1 MIFDENK
8 YKIVKVKGQH
18 GSHYFIEDKYY
29 NCEFCSTRMEKDL
42 MQLFQWRDD
51 DGFRRVKL
59 CCRKCRQE
67 AIEICKETG
76 NLFVQ

>member
-1 MIFDENK
+1 MQFNEND

-18 GSHYFIEDKYY
+18 GTSYIIEDKYY
-29 NCEFCSTRMEKDL
+29 NCEFCTKQMEKDM

-51 DGFRRVKL
+51 DYNRRVKL

-67 AIEICKETG
+67 AIEICKATG